1 MPILIIPGS
10 PHDARCGAV
19 HAAGEGPRGGGQ
31 GNGGNFAGMGG
42 GYGAGSGGE
51 EDGSGSWGSYYST
64 HDITGFGT
72 NGIGGPDARSSGDT
86 LNSGL
91 HASPGASYGSS
102 GGSSPMSIS
111 SLLGAMFGHWGQDTS
126 PMSSIPNNPNLTIG
140 QIHSADADAVKALGG
155 WLGGTNQAARAYQ
168 SGLGYSPDTSAL
180 GAFGGDFTGWN
191 NPGGLLGSPL
201 GTIGK
206 GIGLTAAS
214 MVNPALAMGLGGMMG
229 LASGQNPGGV
239 FGGMGASMLSPLL
252 GSALGALG
260 PAGQIVGPL
269 AQQAMNWGGRK
280 LGASAYNAGY
290 GAPASQ
296 GPQMQ
301 GGGVL
306 GGDTGTPAAP
316 MQAAPTQ
323 FAGVSAPAVTA
334 PVSNPVANPLRALL
348 LALGPR
354 AGINVPLL
362 LGGQPQQPQQRPENS
377 VT

>member
-126 PMSSIPNNPNLTIG
+126 PMSSIPNNPNLT
-140 QIHSADADAVKALGG
+140 
-155 WLGGTNQAARAYQ
+155 
-168 SGLGYSPDTSAL
+168 
-180 GAFGGDFTGWN
+180 
-191 NPGGLLGSPL
+191 
-201 GTIGK
+201 
-206 GIGLTAAS
+206 
-214 MVNPALAMGLGGMMG
+214 
-229 LASGQNPGGV
+229 
-239 FGGMGASMLSPLL
+239 
-252 GSALGALG
+252 
-260 PAGQIVGPL
+260 
-269 AQQAMNWGGRK
+269 
-280 LGASAYNAGY
+280 
-290 GAPASQ
+290 
-296 GPQMQ
+296 
-301 GGGVL
+301 
-306 GGDTGTPAAP
+306 
-316 MQAAPTQ
+316 
-323 FAGVSAPAVTA
+323 
-334 PVSNPVANPLRALL
+334 
-348 LALGPR
+348 
-354 AGINVPLL
+354 
-362 LGGQPQQPQQRPENS
+362 
-377 VT
+377 